1 MGLLAW
7 LLLGIIASL
16 IVGTF
21 LVLSNLFNITGS
33 LVTTMITAAACI
45 SIVGIL
51 HMTVA
56 IYIMRRRKRK

>member
-7 LLLGIIASL
+7 LLLGITASL

-51 HMTVA
+51 HMAVA